1 MSEQNQENEQQ
12 NTVVDKDGKEIKP
25 KRLGFFKKVW
35 YSIAKFE
42 KYIEMSLEGTGRA
55 LKYLL
60 QITSLFVLVI
70 SCIGIYNANE
80 NLDGFIKNIEDNI
93 PDFSYA
99 DGQIALSSEVES
111 KVYTMSD
118 TNLNFGKIIIDLN
131 TEDENVIA
139 EYENEIK
146 NDDEVN
152 NIGIIILKDKVLQVA
167 KLTDGE
173 EGESR
178 ISMSYDELME
188 SIFGSTN
195 VEITKSNL
203 LEYLNGNG
211 RTSILVVNF
220 CSYFIAYFIIY
231 LCSGLIYILI
241 LALIGYT
248 SVKITKIKLTFA
260 QLFAM
265 STYAFTL
272 SNILNMVYFIA
283 NYFGGITIKYF
294 DIAYIAIAY
303 IYLAAAIFILKD
315 DIIKRMQEVEKI
327 QQEQQKVK
335 EEIKEEKPKNK
346 KEKDKKDEKDEKE
359 NEGDEPQGSEV

>member
-12 NTVVDKDGKEIKP
+12 STVVDKDGKEIKP
-25 KRLGFFKKVW
+25 KKLGFFKKVW
-35 YSIAKFE
+35 YSITKFE

-80 NLDGFIKNIEDNI
+80 SLNGFIKNVEDNI

-99 DGQIALSSEVES
+99 DGQIALASDVES

-118 TNLNFGKIIIDLN
+118 TNLNFGKIIIDLD

-152 NIGIIILKDKVLQVA
+152 NIGIIILKDKVLQVV
-167 KLTDGE
+167 KLADGE
-173 EGESR
+173 EGDSR

-188 SIFGSTN
+188 SLFGSTD

-220 CSYFIAYFIIY
+220 FSYFIAYFIIY

-260 QLFAM
+260 QVFAI

-272 SNILNMVYFIA
+272 SNILNMIYFIA

-303 IYLAAAIFILKD
+303 VYLVAVIFLIKTDFLRKQENQVKD
-315 DIIKRMQEVEKI
+315 EK
-327 QQEQQKVK
+327 
-335 EEIKEEKPKNK
+335 KEEK
-346 KEKDKKDEKDEKE
+346 EETDGQE
-359 NEGDEPQGSEV
+359 QI